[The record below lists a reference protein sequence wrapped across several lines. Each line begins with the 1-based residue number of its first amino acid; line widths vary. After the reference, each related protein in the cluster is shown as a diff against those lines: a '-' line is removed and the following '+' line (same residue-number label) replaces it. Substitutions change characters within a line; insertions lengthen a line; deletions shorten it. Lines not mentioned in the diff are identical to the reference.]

1 MHLPKEYEEIVFMK
15 GWQVNEQVQLLLK
28 YAETFQLTEHLM
40 AYLTAQSIAPK
51 IDHANISSDAILSM
65 VSANNQIQGLI
76 VTVSLTS
83 SRNHSPWDHESLE
96 TVLTQY
102 FQISMSEMKQEVI
115 SDLLHYMNQKHQ
127 RLVQLKAEAE
137 FIQEKSG
144 KYIFGARG

>member
-1 MHLPKEYEEIVFMK
+1 MHLPKEYEEIVFIK
-15 GWQVNEQVQLLLK
+15 GWQVHEQVQLLLK
-28 YAETFQLTEHLM
+28 YAETFQLSEHLI
-40 AYLTAQSIAPK
+40 AYLAAQSMTPK
-51 IDHANISSDAILSM
+51 VNAANLTSDAILSM
-65 VSANNQIQGLI
+65 VSGNNQIQDLI

-83 SRNHSPWDHESLE
+83 SRNYSPWDHESIE
-96 TVLTQY
+96 AVLTQY
-102 FQISMSEMKQEVI
+102 FQISMNEMKQEVI